1 MFENK
6 RIKTQLVL
14 FYNAT
19 EEGYEDYMR
28 EFYSA
33 AKQLLGEVYCL
44 KANLATSDRLLKYF
58 GIFQN
63 PTSAIVVFVCSHSR
77 QSFVE
82 RSHGRRIPE
91 EVPISRSRRHA
102 GMPRC
107 RVCTR
112 RKRFQSPRIAQV
124 ARWNRNERMMCRR
137 WCSRRS
143 TSWCW
148 IRIPTCWCCMRRLY
162 AMRLV

>member
-19 EEGYEDYMR
+19 EEGYEDYIR

-63 PTSAIVVFVCSHSR
+63 PTSAVVVFVCSHSR

-91 EVPISRSRRHA
+91 EVPISRRVGERGIAPICGAGVTRGCLAVASVHVGSDSRALASPKLH
-102 GMPRC
+102 GGIG
-107 RVCTR
+107 TR
-112 RKRFQSPRIAQV
+112 
-124 ARWNRNERMMCRR
+124 E
-137 WCSRRS
+137 
-143 TSWCW
+143 
-148 IRIPTCWCCMRRLY
+148 
-162 AMRLV
+162 

>member
-14 FYNAT
+14 FYNTT

-63 PTSAIVVFVCSHSR
+63 PTSAVVVFVCSHFR
-77 QSFVE
+77 
-82 RSHGRRIPE
+82 
-91 EVPISRSRRHA
+91 
-102 GMPRC
+102 
-107 RVCTR
+107 
-112 RKRFQSPRIAQV
+112 
-124 ARWNRNERMMCRR
+124 
-137 WCSRRS
+137 
-143 TSWCW
+143 
-148 IRIPTCWCCMRRLY
+148 
-162 AMRLV
+162 